1 MTMPDTHLTAL
12 LSQHTLQ
19 SDDLLLICELA
30 NVDGIENQID
40 SWSFEQFFGLAVY
53 LFVTTESS
61 HTRRQLAQVLPKFGS
76 RTVLSLVK
84 ILHQHQLPTELRLL
98 ALQSIEKIPPYALT
112 YGLTQ
117 VLETDNTF
125 EPFVLRTLASLI
137 HERDESILLL
147 LSQLLT
153 QEHWHA
159 LEPRLLERLPY
170 DEAIAFDPSL
180 LTEDDNVES
189 SESTDQLT
197 ILHDAAYAA

>member
-189 SESTDQLT
+189 SESTDRLT
-197 ILHDAAYAA
+197 IVHDAAYAA

>member
-1 MTMPDTHLTAL
+1 MPDTHLTAL

-189 SESTDQLT
+189 SESTDRLT
-197 ILHDAAYAA
+197 IVHDAAYAA

>member
-1 MTMPDTHLTAL
+1 MPDTHLTAL